1 MTEERCGLCG
11 CCVHRKG
18 EYGKPTLK
26 GRSHATSHHYVAER
40 YFGRS
45 GNRPGTEVERIF
57 QKDPWGMEGKTGIFC
72 YDCGEVLLHNPVL
85 LPEDISKLSELYRL
99 KNVNEGDKADNM
111 LKYRE
116 RIKLFHEIMQKGLD
130 MVLTEAK
137 KKAG

>member
-1 MTEERCGLCG
+1 MTEERCALCG
-11 CCVHRKG
+11 CRVHRKG

-99 KNVNEGDKADNM
+99 KNVNEDDKADNM

-116 RIKLFHEIMQKGLD
+116 RITLFHEIMQKGLD